1 MGIFWGN
8 HSVKLDIILDDEEKF
23 RALFYGLRVFS
34 ENGAPE
40 NSMDKC
46 VLILQWFEIPRRLD
60 KSSGHLPQWPKFYM

>member
-8 HSVKLDIILDDEEKF
+8 HSIKLDIILDDEEKF
-23 RALFYGLRVFS
+23 RAFYGLRVFS

-40 NSMDKC
+40 NSMEKY

-60 KSSGHLPQWPKFYM
+60 KRRLVC